1 MLIVGLTGGI
11 GSGKSAAA
19 EHFARLGVPIIDS
32 DLIARQMVV
41 PGQAALAEITEQFGD
56 GVLTSDG
63 QLNRPALR
71 QLIFADSSKRDT
83 LEAILHPRIRTE
95 MLRQATLLNTPY
107 TIFVIPLLVET
118 GQQALVNHILVID
131 CDDEIRRQRL
141 KQRDQMNDTDISN
154 AFAAQA
160 SREQRL
166 AGADEVINNSGDIQ
180 QLLHRVEQLHHH
192 YSQLAPQ
199 YQK

>member
-19 EHFARLGVPIIDS
+19 GHFARLGVPIIDT
-32 DLIARQMVV
+32 DLIARQMVE
-41 PGQAALAEITEQFGD
+41 PGQPALTEIVQTFGAEIVTD
-56 GVLTSDG
+56 AG
-63 QLNRPALR
+63 QLDRPALR
-71 QLIFADSSKRDT
+71 QLIFADSSKRHA

-95 MLRQATLLNTPY
+95 MLRQATLLNAPY

-141 KQRDQMNDTDISN
+141 KQRDQMNDADITN

-166 AGADEVINNSGDIQ
+166 ANADEVINNSGDIH

-192 YSQLAPQ
+192 YTQLAPQ